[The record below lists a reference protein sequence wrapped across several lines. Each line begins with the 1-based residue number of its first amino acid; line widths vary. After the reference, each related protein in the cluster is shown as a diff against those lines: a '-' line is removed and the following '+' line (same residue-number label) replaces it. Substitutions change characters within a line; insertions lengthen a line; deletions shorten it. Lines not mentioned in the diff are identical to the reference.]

1 MAPILFKQKGVNRM
15 KEKYK
20 NGIKFG
26 VGLAVSIGVVRAARC
41 FMPMA
46 PTVYDYLTIGTA
58 GVIFGLASQE
68 LVADQ
73 VERLIDWGEDAINGN
88 STMIVM

>member
-1 MAPILFKQKGVNRM
+1 M
-15 KEKYK
+15 KDKYK

-26 VGLAVSIGVVRAARC
+26 VGLAVSIGVVRC
-41 FMPMA
+41 FMPMT

-73 VERLIDWGEDAINGN
+73 VERLIEWGEDAINGN